1 MHTVQ
6 QNHRHI
12 TQGEDMNTEEINE
25 MMSHLPSQQ
34 PEEPLLSRW
43 IVGTMFILFVI
54 AVCLVPDIW
63 L

>member
-1 MHTVQ
+1 
-6 QNHRHI
+6 
-12 TQGEDMNTEEINE
+12 MNRQEIDE

-54 AVCLVPDIW
+54 VVCLVPDIG

>member
-1 MHTVQ
+1 
-6 QNHRHI
+6 
-12 TQGEDMNTEEINE
+12 MNSEEINE

-54 AVCLVPDIW
+54 AACLVPDIG

>member
-1 MHTVQ
+1 
-6 QNHRHI
+6 
-12 TQGEDMNTEEINE
+12 MNSKEIDE

-34 PEEPLLSRW
+34 HEEPLLSRW